1 MHKEYLEKLLTRDNV
16 VEGIN
21 TNIDT
26 ILFYIPEINYM
37 IGFDQKHPHHNYD
50 LWNHTLLTLYNAE
63 ESSYNDLDTRL
74 TLLLHDI
81 GKPFSFKEGTVR
93 HYHNHNIVSA
103 KMAYTILKRLG
114 YKEDYINL
122 ITYLVKNHDK
132 VIPDGLIKTEP
143 ELAEKLYKIQYCD
156 ALAHNPQ
163 YMAKRIEYLYETDIK
178 IQKEKVEKRSK
189 IRK

>member
-1 MHKEYLEKLLTRDNV
+1 
-16 VEGIN
+16 
-21 TNIDT
+21 
-26 ILFYIPEINYM
+26 
-37 IGFDQKHPHHNYD
+37 
-50 LWNHTLLTLYNAE
+50 
-63 ESSYNDLDTRL
+63 
-74 TLLLHDI
+74 
-81 GKPFSFKEGTVR
+81 
-93 HYHNHNIVSA
+93 
-103 KMAYTILKRLG
+103 MAYTILKRLG